1 MNQTGEEGSH
11 QIRAIL
17 GLCDLVTNVNMP
29 NRGQI
34 PNLPLDA
41 VVETNAVFRHN
52 EVTPVMAGNIPTSIY
67 PLVTRIVGEQEI
79 VNEAA
84 AKRDLNLAFRAFCN
98 DQLVRLPLDQ
108 ARKLFDEMIEN
119 TKSYLSEYF
128 A

>member
-1 MNQTGEEGSH
+1 
-11 QIRAIL
+11 
-17 GLCDLVTNVNMP
+17 
-29 NRGQI
+29 
-34 PNLPLDA
+34 
-41 VVETNAVFRHN
+41 
-52 EVTPVMAGNIPTSIY
+52 
-67 PLVTRIVGEQEI
+67 EI